1 MKMSDI
7 QKTIDRFTLS
17 KPATVV
23 LSVAMAILLWF
34 IISVTL
40 YPTVPV
46 TIYHVPLVVKTEG
59 TQAAGNGL
67 SVVSC
72 DVESVTVQVV
82 GSRSQVGKLTA
93 ENLTAYVNLDQVTSA
108 GEYPLDISVE
118 SSENVPFELKS
129 VSPSSAKVMFDKIET
144 RSFTVT
150 PAFPN
155 IVISSGHIMDEVTC
169 EPSAIDITGP
179 SALLDEIT
187 KVVVTSQKTAEIDS
201 SYVLN
206 SSSVTL
212 YNADNAIMD
221 SELLEMMTTNFKIN
235 IPLLTQKELA
245 LTYKINNTPSG
256 FDVDWLTERLQL
268 SADTITLA
276 SSNHALAQRE
286 DLNLGVVNLDAI
298 NLKYSQTFDVTLG
311 EGEINQSGLQQVTL
325 SLNSEGLEER
335 KFAVNGENII
345 VVNKPA
351 NYDFEVI
358 TEKLTIPVIGTPEE
372 LDALN
377 PANIMVTV
385 DLSNYNAEQ
394 SESFSEY
401 VKIAVIDEPRIW
413 ATGTHTAA
421 LKRVEIAEDATDP
434 EDE

>member
-7 QKTIDRFTLS
+7 KKTIDRFTQS
-17 KPATVV
+17 KLATVV
-23 LSVAMAILLWF
+23 LSVAVAILLWF

-46 TIYHVPLVVKTEG
+46 TIYNVPLVVQTEG
-59 TQAAGNGL
+59 TQAANNGL

-82 GSRSQVGKLTA
+82 GSRSKVGMLNA
-93 ENLTAYVNLDQVTSA
+93 ENLIAYVDLDNVTAA
-108 GEYPLDISVE
+108 GEFPLDITVE
-118 SSENVPFELKS
+118 SSENVPFEVKV
-129 VSPSSAKVMFDKIET
+129 VSPSRAKVTFDKIET
-144 RSFTVT
+144 RAFEVT
-150 PAFPN
+150 PSFPN
-155 IVISSGHIMDEVTC
+155 IVIASGHIMDEVTC
-169 EPSAIDITGP
+169 EPSTIEITGP
-179 SALLDEIT
+179 SALLDEIG
-187 KVVVTSQKTAEIDS
+187 KVIVTSQKSAEIDS
-201 SYVLN
+201 SHVLN
-206 SSSVTL
+206 SSNVTL

-221 SELLEMMTTNFKIN
+221 SELLEMPTTNFKIN

-245 LTYKINNTPSG
+245 LTYKISNTPSG
-256 FDVDWLTERLQL
+256 FDVDWLVERLEL

-286 DLNLGVVNLDAI
+286 DLNLGVVNLEAI
-298 NLKYSQTFDVTLG
+298 SLKYSQTFDVTLG
-311 EGEINQSGLQQVTL
+311 EGEINQSGMQQVTL

-358 TEKLTIPVIGTPEE
+358 TEKLTVPVIGTPEE

-413 ATGTHTAA
+413 ATGTHTVA
-421 LKRVEIAEDATDP
+421 LKRVERTEDATDP
-434 EDE
+434 ERE

>member
-1 MKMSDI
+1 MKMPDL
-7 QKTIDRFTLS
+7 KKMVDRFTQS

-46 TIYHVPLVVKTEG
+46 TIYHVPLVIKTEG

-93 ENLTAYVNLDQVTSA
+93 ENLTAYVNLDQVTAA
-108 GEYPLDISVE
+108 GEYPLDVSVE

-129 VSPSSAKVMFDKIET
+129 VSPSRAKVMFDKIET
-144 RSFTVT
+144 RSFPVT

-268 SADTITLA
+268 SAETITLA

-286 DLNLGVVNLDAI
+286 DFNLGVVNLDAI

-311 EGEINQSGLQQVTL
+311 EGEINQSGVQQVTL

-351 NYDFEVI
+351 NYDFDVI

-372 LDALN
+372 LDELN
-377 PANIMVTV
+377 PANISVTV

-413 ATGTHTAA
+413 ATGTHTVA
-421 LKRVEIAEDATDP
+421 LKRVDLAEDTTDP